1 MISFS
6 GTTKAKKQT
15 NLVTGLLL
23 AGALTQ
29 VPTLST
35 IRYRRC
41 YPSNCNSV
49 SEEENER
56 RTTVNPELLER
67 SVSTGRR
74 STQKGNKQS

>member
-35 IRYRRC
+35 IRYRQC
-41 YPSNCNSV
+41 YPSS
-49 SEEENER
+49 SMREEENER

-67 SVSTGRR
+67 SMSTGRR